1 MWMRR
6 VCWNS
11 FNKSLVSVVHEYQLV
26 QSQVCTEP
34 DWCLLKICQGKLPWY
49 NILIN
54 SCSNTHGEWF
64 HVGCCDNHCQHHS
77 SPMITSNWTTIKTY
91 HRYSV
96 RNCFHNRNN
105 TLECHV
111 YINNFM
117 FSLSLL
123 FWNVVPKRSSN
134 ITIKMTKHIVVCVE
148 NHTFTNTTSSIQ
160 TLFNKL
166 IVWIWNNT
174 ILIVYIELK

>member
-6 VCWNS
+6 VCWNP

-54 SCSNTHGEWF
+54 SCSNTDGEWF

-77 SPMITSNWTTIKTY
+77 SPMITSNWTIIKTY

-117 FSLSLL
+117 FSLT
-123 FWNVVPKRSSN
+123 VVLECCSKEVFQHHNQNDKTYCCLCWESDFHKPN
-134 ITIKMTKHIVVCVE
+134 IFHPDFVQPIDCLNMK
-148 NHTFTNTTSSIQ
+148 
-160 TLFNKL
+160 
-166 IVWIWNNT
+166 
-174 ILIVYIELK
+174 